1 LLNVKLDGDE
11 KMSVIKLIQE
21 KFGGR
26 VVPRTSIK
34 TIETGKSVEV
44 VKDNPNRV
52 GLLIQ
57 NIGSYSI
64 YMNIENP
71 ATVGGGLLL
80 LSNGGTYSINW
91 EEDGILPCKSHHAI
105 ASGGNSTVIVIEL
118 ILIR

>member
-1 LLNVKLDGDE
+1 
-11 KMSVIKLIQE
+11 MSVIKLMRE

-26 VVPRTSIK
+26 VVPMTSIK
-34 TIETGKSVEV
+34 TITTTSSVEV

-64 YMNIENP
+64 YVNIESA
-71 ATVGGGLLL
+71 ATAGSGLLL
-80 LSNGGTYSINW
+80 LSSGGTYSVGW